1 MRRFEFSEGSSNK
14 FWEIELSGSS
24 FTVTWGKIGTTG
36 QTQTKDFPTEAKAQ
50 SEHDKLVSEK
60 VKKGYAEVGGA
71 TAAASTAGSVAN
83 ATSKA
88 ASPTTAKT
96 PTQKAAAP
104 AAAPTAPAPA
114 PAAVVAPPA
123 APPAPATPTLVVETG
138 EITWDKAAR
147 DDVHPSRAFLPLVA
161 PKVNRGQG
169 EQRLIDAWAKQVKE
183 SKKLFIGG
191 TSDTHAW
198 FEAARRRI
206 PNPSLKLST
215 WTAPQDPDV
224 EAALYHLLTPYQQA
238 QTEALDDLVDQW
250 VDQAGAAFAIQAL
263 ARTNDLWWEG
273 DWNSPK
279 TLVLGPTTSSSYN
292 YYVFNK
298 DFLAPAMR
306 LREHL
311 AVAPEESYSAALAK
325 ATELFGVDNYKVL
338 VAYLFP
344 DQDFAAQ
351 LPATDGALI
360 FSGRD
365 PKQAVELTKLGSYG
379 LGFRTRQSWRDDAA
393 PWQVCFTLLANLGVA
408 ATPALERILGF
419 TNDKE
424 WVKAAADTCAYIPT
438 ESAMKALFSR
448 LEIKEVL
455 AAASTATQRFPRRA
469 LAALAAVGGGRGRS
483 SGPATVLLSQA
494 LRKDD
499 GTLATL
505 AQSLPASQAAWIAAL
520 ITRIGPVADAGP
532 GELHRIL
539 VEPPWL
545 SKKKTVVTKTIEGM
559 ARLPYSPSI
568 QWTPG
573 QKEEW
578 TDSYRTPADPKKQK
592 EIANTLEQLGF
603 DKGLAVLALREDP
616 AALKLWEE
624 EKKKK
629 KLSGKWEGYITALP
643 ESLAL
648 RIWNEVP
655 PTAFYGSAE
664 KSAAAAFG
672 LAALPG
678 LLERIGRNAEQLEL
692 LMGFDHPDIGV
703 LAGETL
709 SYRKK
714 GRGHADRWLRTHPQA
729 AVVGLLPIALG
740 RPGKARDA
748 AGNALRLI
756 ANTHGNAAI
765 LHAMSA
771 QYGRADVTEAL
782 EAVLATDPLD
792 QVPNKIGKM
801 PDFWDA
807 GAFTRPRLRSNGLGL
822 PLAAVDALGTML
834 SFSQLDNIYGGIAIV
849 KELCT
854 EESLGD
860 FSYDL
865 FNAWLFAG
873 ANSKDGWA
881 FRQLGMIGNDDAA
894 RKLVPLIRLWPGESQ
909 HQRAVTGLDVLA
921 AIGTDVALMGLNGI
935 AQKVKFKGLQ
945 EAAREKIQM
954 IAEAR
959 GLSPEELA
967 DRLVPDFNLDE
978 QGTMILDFGPRQF
991 RVGFDEQLRPNVR
1004 DSDGKLLTDL
1014 PKPNSKDDAEKSK
1027 EATDTWK
1034 TLKKDVKNIATQ
1046 QVLRLEL
1053 SMCSQ
1058 RRWSEEVFRLFLA
1071 GHPLLGHLVRRLIWG
1086 AYDENGKLL
1095 HLFRV
1100 AEDGS
1105 YADGEDSPF
1114 DLSPDHKVGVV
1125 HVLELN
1131 EGQAAQFGQILADY
1145 QIIQPFRQLG
1155 RDSFQ
1160 LTEEEKQSTSIDRLK
1175 NIKIPTGKILG
1186 LVNKGWRRG
1195 PAQDAGLVW
1204 WFERPIPLEGHEI
1217 HMHLDPGIATGMV
1230 DEFPEQTISLSI
1242 VREGDSSWR
1251 HTGTRNFGELDA
1263 VTASE
1268 LLRELESLRG

>member
-14 FWEIELSGSS
+14 FWEIELSGSG

-50 SEHDKLVSEK
+50 TEHDKLVSEK
-60 VKKGYAEVGGA
+60 VKKGYAEVGGG
-71 TAAASTAGSVAN
+71 TAASS
-83 ATSKA
+83 ATTTTSPSPAATPATVKA
-88 ASPTTAKT
+88 PT
-96 PTQKAAAP
+96 PKAAAP
-104 AAAPTAPAPA
+104 AP
-114 PAAVVAPPA
+114 APPA
-123 APPAPATPTLVVETG
+123 AVPTPAAAQPLAPPAARPAPATPALVAETG
-138 EITWDKAAR
+138 EIAWDKAAR
-147 DDVHPSRAFLPLVA
+147 DDVHPSRAFPALNA
-161 PKVNRGQG
+161 PKVNRAQG
-169 EQRLIDAWAKQVKE
+169 EQRLIDAWAKQAKE
-183 SKKLFIGG
+183 WKKLFIGG

-206 PNPSLKLST
+206 PNPSLKVST

-250 VDQAGAAFAIQAL
+250 VDQAGVAFAVQAI

-279 TLVLGPTTSSSYN
+279 TLAMGPSPSSAYN
-292 YYVFNK
+292 YYVFNQH
-298 DFLAPAMR
+298 FLAPASR

-311 AVAPEESYSAALAK
+311 AVASEEAYSAAVAK
-325 ATELFGVDNYKVL
+325 ANEIFGIDNYKVL
-338 VAYLFP
+338 VAFLFP

-351 LPATDGALI
+351 LPATEGALI
-360 FSGRD
+360 FSARD

-393 PWQVCFTLLANLGVA
+393 PWQVCFTLLANLGAA

-424 WVKAAADTCAYIPT
+424 WVKAAADACAYIPT

-448 LEIKEVL
+448 IESKEVL
-455 AAASTATQRFPRRA
+455 AAASTATQRFPRFA
-469 LAALAAVGGGRGRS
+469 LAALAAVSSGRGRS
-483 SGPATVLLSQA
+483 AGPATVLLTQA

-499 GTLATL
+499 GTLAAL
-505 AQSLPASQAAWIAAL
+505 AQSLPASQAAWIATL
-520 ITRIGPVADAGP
+520 IARTGPVADAAP

-539 VEPPWL
+539 VAPPWL
-545 SKKKTVVTKTIEGM
+545 AKKKAVAAKTIEGL

-568 QWTPG
+568 QWVPG

-578 TDSYRTPADPKKQK
+578 TDTYRTPTDPKKQK
-592 EIANTLEQLGF
+592 EVAGFLEQLGF
-603 DKGLAVLALREDP
+603 DKGLAVLALRDDP
-616 AALKLWEE
+616 AALQLWEE
-624 EKKKK
+624 ERKKKVTW
-629 KLSGKWEGYITALP
+629 KWEGYITALP
-643 ESLAL
+643 EPLAM

-655 PTAFYGSAE
+655 STAFYGSSE

-678 LLERIGRNAEQLEL
+678 LLERIGRNAEKLEL

-709 SYRKK
+709 TFRKK
-714 GRGHADRWLRTHPQA
+714 GRVHADRWLRTHPQA

-740 RPGKARDA
+740 RAGKAREA

-756 ANTHGNAAI
+756 ANAHGNAAV
-765 LHAMSA
+765 LHALTG
-771 QYGRADVTEAL
+771 QYGRADVTEAM

-807 GAFTRPRLRSNGLGL
+807 GAFSRPRLRSSGLGL
-822 PLAAVDALGTML
+822 PLAAVEALGAML

-854 EESLGD
+854 TESLGD

-881 FRQLGMIGNDDAA
+881 FRQLGMIGNDDCA
-894 RKLVPLIRLWPGESQ
+894 RKLVPLMRLWPGESQ

-935 AQKVKFKGLQ
+935 AQKVKYKGLQ
-945 EAAREKIQM
+945 EAAREKIEM

-959 GLSPEELA
+959 SLSPEELA

-1004 DSDGKLLTDL
+1004 DSDGKLLPEL

-1095 HLFRV
+1095 HIFRV

-1105 YADGEDSPF
+1105 YADGEDGPF
-1114 DLSPDHKVGVV
+1114 DLSPDHRVGVV

-1131 EGQAAQFGQILADY
+1131 GEQAAQFGQILADY

-1155 RDSFQ
+1155 RDSYQ

-1186 LVNKGWRRG
+1186 LANKGWRRG

-1204 WFERPIPLEGHEI
+1204 WFERPIPMEGHEI
-1217 HMHLDPGIATGMV
+1217 HLHLDPGIATGMV

-1242 VREGDSSWR
+1242 VKEGDSSWR

-1263 VTASE
+1263 VTTSE